1 MTLERLL
8 FQYTVEPLSNDHP
21 HQRPSLL
28 YDQRLGQMEFTPS
41 LTITSRIL
49 ERLWNECPIKGSTF
63 YIEFQQAAVLNE
75 HKKIAYR
82 ARAKV
87 VDAGP
92 ANIVDSE
99 RPNEHG

>member
-1 MTLERLL
+1 MTLEHLL

-41 LTITSRIL
+41 RMTTSRIP
-49 ERLWNECPIKGSTF
+49 ERLWNDCPIEGSTF
-63 YIEFQQAAVLNE
+63 YIEFQQAAVLTE

-82 ARAKV
+82 ARARV
-87 VDAGP
+87 VDDA
-92 ANIVDSE
+92 S
-99 RPNEHG
+99 R